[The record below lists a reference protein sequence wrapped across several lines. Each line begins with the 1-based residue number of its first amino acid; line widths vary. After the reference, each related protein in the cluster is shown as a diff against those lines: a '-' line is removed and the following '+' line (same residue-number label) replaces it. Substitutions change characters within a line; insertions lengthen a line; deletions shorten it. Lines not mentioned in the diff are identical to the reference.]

1 MRLAGVVLLIL
12 GLGVPVLTTGQQP
25 LPPNPNPQKL
35 PLIMTDKESIDEWS
49 KLVNDGPPDP
59 AVTGDTQFLLTLN
72 DTEWI
77 GRFRFRQRCALCH
90 APQGNNAATMGPVL
104 TQRNV
109 VGREDVVR
117 RQIMEG
123 STHMPAFKYS
133 IEPTTIDAIIAYLK
147 KVDTNRGQ

>member
-12 GLGVPVLTTGQQP
+12 GLGVPVLISGQQP
-25 LPPNPNPQKL
+25 LPPNPNPPKL
-35 PLIMTDKESIDEWS
+35 PLIMTDKPSIDEWS
-49 KLVNDGPPDP
+49 KLVYDGPPDP
-59 AVTGDTQFLLTLN
+59 AVNGDTQFLLTLN

-90 APQGNNAATMGPVL
+90 APQGGNAGTMGPVL

-109 VGREDVVR
+109 VGREDAVR

-123 STHMPAFKYS
+123 SIHMPAFKYS